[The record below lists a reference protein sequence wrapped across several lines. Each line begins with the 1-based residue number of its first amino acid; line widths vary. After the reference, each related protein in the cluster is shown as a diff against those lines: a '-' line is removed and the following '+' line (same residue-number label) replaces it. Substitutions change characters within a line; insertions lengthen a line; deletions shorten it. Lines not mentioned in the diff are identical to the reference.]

1 MKLLNKV
8 AIITGAMKGIGLAAA
23 KQFVAEGAKVLLV
36 DLDESQLKAA
46 TDALGEDK
54 AAYLVAD
61 MSTLAGN
68 EKMAQTAIERFG
80 AIHIL
85 FANAGLG
92 GTPTKLLELSEG
104 DWDHIMN
111 VNLKGVFLG
120 MKAVVPHIIQAGGGS
135 VVITSSMA
143 GILGS
148 PKASVYSASKHGVIG
163 LAKSAAGEWARYN
176 INVNTVNP
184 GPIETDM
191 VRDLEKSIS
200 AAKPEIGRSYLEQ
213 RIPFRRYGKPE
224 EVARLAVFLCEE
236 SSRYITG
243 TVHRIDGGMSAY

>member
-1 MKLLNKV
+1 MKLANKT
-8 AIITGAMKGIGLAAA
+8 AIVTGAMKGIGRAAA
-23 KQFVAEGAKVLLV
+23 QAFVEEGANVLLV

-46 TDALGEDK
+46 VEEIGTEK
-54 AAYLVAD
+54 ADYLVAD
-61 MSTLAGN
+61 ISTAEGN
-68 EKMAQTAIERFG
+68 QAMAQKAKDRFG
-80 AIHIL
+80 QIHIF

-92 GTPTKLLELSEG
+92 GTPTKLLELSEE

-120 MKAVVPHIIQAGGGS
+120 MKAVVPHIIEAGGGS
-135 VVITSSMA
+135 VVITSSLA
-143 GILGS
+143 GLMGS
-148 PKASVYSASKHGVIG
+148 PKASVYAASKHGVVG
-163 LAKSAAGEWARYN
+163 LMKSASAEWARYN

-191 VRDLEKSIS
+191 VRDLEKTI
-200 AAKPEIGRSYLEQ
+200 AKGQPEMGKAFLQQ
-213 RIPFRRYGKPE
+213 RIPFRRYGTPE

-236 SSRYITG
+236 HSRYITG

>member
-1 MKLLNKV
+1 MKLLNKI
-8 AIITGAMKGIGLAAA
+8 AIVTGAMKGIGLAAA

-36 DLDESQLKAA
+36 DLDEAQLQTAVKE
-46 TDALGEDK
+46 LGEEH

-61 MSTLAGN
+61 LSTLAGN
-68 EKMAQTAIERFG
+68 EKMAKSAIEHFG
-80 AIHIL
+80 AIHI
-85 FANAGLG
+85 FYANAGLG
-92 GTPTKLLELSEG
+92 GTPTKLLDLSEEN
-104 DWDHIMN
+104 WDLIMN

-143 GILGS
+143 GLLGS
-148 PKASVYSASKHGVIG
+148 PKASVYAASKHGVIG
-163 LAKSAAGEWARYN
+163 LAKSAAAEWARYN

-200 AAKPEIGRSYLEQ
+200 DAKPEIGRSYLEQ
-213 RIPFRRYGKPE
+213 RIPFRRY
-224 EVARLAVFLCEE
+224 
-236 SSRYITG
+236 
-243 TVHRIDGGMSAY
+243 

>member
-1 MKLLNKV
+1 MKLLDKV
-8 AIITGAMKGIGLAAA
+8 AIVTGAMRGIGLAAA

-36 DLDESQLKAA
+36 DLDEAQLKAA
-46 TDALGEDK
+46 TEEIGADK
-54 AAYLVAD
+54 TAYVVAD

-68 EKMAQTAIERFG
+68 EKMAQAAIDHFG
-80 AIHIL
+80 AIHIF

-92 GTPTKLLELSEG
+92 GTPTKLLDLSEEA
-104 DWDHIMN
+104 WDQIMD

-120 MKAVVPHIIQAGGGS
+120 MKATVPHIMKAEGGS
-135 VVITSSMA
+135 VVVTSSMA

-163 LAKSAAGEWARYN
+163 LVKSAAAEWARYN
-176 INVNTVNP
+176 INVNTINP

-200 AAKPEIGRSYLEQ
+200 ASKPEIGRSFLEQ